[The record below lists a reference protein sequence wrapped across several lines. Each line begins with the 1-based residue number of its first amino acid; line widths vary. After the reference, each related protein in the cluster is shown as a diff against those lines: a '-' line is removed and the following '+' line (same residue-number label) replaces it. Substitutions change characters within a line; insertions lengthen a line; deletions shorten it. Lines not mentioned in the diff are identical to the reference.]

1 MKFTSG
7 LKHRNNTCF
16 ANFVVKRGNI
26 EYNQSILSQGNT
38 EERRT
43 KPMNNADLVWRLVE
57 LLLQK
62 EKDLNQVA
70 LDQAKQDNK
79 PNDHRQNEVQL
90 TEKG

>member
-1 MKFTSG
+1 MKTSFS
-7 LKHRNNTCF
+7 KEIF
-16 ANFVVKRGNI
+16 AKG
-26 EYNQSILSQGNT
+26 G
-38 EERRT
+38 T
-43 KPMNNADLVWRLVE
+43 KMNNAELVWRLVK

-70 LDQAKQDNK
+70 LDQAKQNNK